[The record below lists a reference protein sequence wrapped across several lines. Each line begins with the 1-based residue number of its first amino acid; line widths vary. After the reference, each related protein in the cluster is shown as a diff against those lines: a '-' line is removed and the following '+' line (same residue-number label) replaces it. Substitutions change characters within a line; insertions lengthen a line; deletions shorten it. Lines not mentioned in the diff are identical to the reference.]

1 MKPVEVSM
9 EDKRVSILAP
19 LLLLIA
25 VIWVYRDEWS
35 HAWLVNMLASV
46 LPF

>member
-9 EDKRVSILAP
+9 EDKPYSILAP

-35 HAWLVNMLASV
+35 LVWLERMLAS
-46 LPF
+46 LLRF